1 MLSAL
6 INERKYLI
14 QVTDVYFS
22 YPTPEGRAFPAL
34 DGVSL
39 TILEG
44 ESLGLMGAN
53 SSGKTTLARCLNA
66 LLVPDQGR
74 VLVDG
79 LDTKDPAHHLA
90 IRQKVGMV
98 FQNPDNQIV
107 SATVEREIA
116 FGLENLGIPY
126 EEMHQRVEEALEQFD
141 LVRYRQHPPH
151 LLSGGE
157 KQRLA
162 LAAVMAM
169 RPKYLILDEPTSLL
183 DPQGREAVLALIQ
196 GLHQREGQSDRRVST
211 LLISQYPEELLSV
224 DRLIVMDKG
233 RIVMEGPPEQVF
245 RQVERLHELGLEAP
259 VEFELERLFER
270 YGIEWHP

>member
-1 MLSAL
+1 M
-6 INERKYLI
+6 I
-14 QVTDVYFS
+14 QVIGVSFS
-22 YPTPEGRAFPAL
+22 YPSADGGTTPAI

-39 TILEG
+39 TIEEG

-66 LLVPDQGR
+66 LLVPTRGQ

-79 LDTKDPAHHLA
+79 LDTRDQANHLA

-98 FQNPDNQIV
+98 FQNPDNQLV
-107 SATVEREIA
+107 STTVEREIA
-116 FGLENLGIPY
+116 FGLENLGVPH
-126 EEMHQRVEEALEQFD
+126 EEMHARVDQALAEFD
-141 LVRYRQHPPH
+141 LERYRNHPPH

-183 DPQGREAVLALIQ
+183 DPKGREAIVAMIQ
-196 GLHQREGQSDRRVST
+196 RLHREEKPDAKVST
-211 LLISQYPEELLSV
+211 LLISQYPEELLGV
-224 DRLIVMDKG
+224 DRLLVMHKG
-233 RIVMEGPPEQVF
+233 RLVMEGPPGQVF
-245 RQVERLHELGLEAP
+245 RQVERLHELGLEPP
-259 VEFELERLFER
+259 VEYELEHLFAR
-270 YGIEWHP
+270 HGLEWHA

>member
-1 MLSAL
+1 L
-6 INERKYLI
+6 IEVVEVSL
-14 QVTDVYFS
+14 S
-22 YPTPEGRAFPAL
+22 YPGQDGGSCLAL

-39 TILEG
+39 VIG
-44 ESLGLMGAN
+44 AGQSLGLMGAN
-53 SSGKTTLARCLNA
+53 GSGKTTLARCLNA
-66 LLVPDQGR
+66 LLVPTAGT

-79 LDTKDPAHHLA
+79 LDTRDPANHLA

-126 EEMHQRVEEALEQFD
+126 EEMHARVEEALQRFD
-141 LVRYRQHPPH
+141 LVGYRQHPPH

-169 RPKYLILDEPTSLL
+169 RPKYLVLDEPTSLL
-183 DPQGREAVLALIQ
+183 DPQGREAMVAMIQ
-196 GLHQREGQSDRRVST
+196 SLHHEQGSAANGEQVST
-211 LLISQYPEELLSV
+211 LLISQYPEELLGM
-224 DRLIVMDKG
+224 DRVLVMDRG
-233 RIVMEGPPEQVF
+233 RIVMDGPPAEVF
-245 RQVERLHELGLEAP
+245 REVEALHRLGLEAP
-259 VEFELERLFER
+259 VEFELERLFAR
-270 YGIEWHP
+270 HGLEWHVRNGVE